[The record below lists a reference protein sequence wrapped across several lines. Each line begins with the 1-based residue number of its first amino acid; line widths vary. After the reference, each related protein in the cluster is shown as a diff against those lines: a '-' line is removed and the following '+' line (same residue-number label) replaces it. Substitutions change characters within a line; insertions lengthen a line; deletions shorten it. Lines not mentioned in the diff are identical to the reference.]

1 MAKVGRAAR
10 VASRQRVET
19 VTGNKTI
26 ASAETGELYLVSA
39 AAVITL
45 PAVQDGAYFKFILVD
60 AISAATAFRINAAG
74 SAKMKGAVAS
84 IVKNNSGAATVEL
97 RNNAVSDGSAATHI
111 KMGDASHNVEE
122 GTVIECFCDG
132 TNWIVTGTVMI
143 SNAAAKALFA

>member
-19 VTGNKTI
+19 ISGDKTI

-39 AAVITL
+39 AATITL
-45 PAVQDGAYFKFILVD
+45 PAAQDGAYFKFILVD
-60 AISAATAFRINAAG
+60 SIQAATALRINAAG
-74 SAKMKGAVAS
+74 SAKMKGAVPS
-84 IVKNNSGAATVEL
+84 IIKNNSGAATWEL

-122 GTVIECFCDG
+122 GSVIECFCDG
-132 TNWIVTGTVMI
+132 TDWVVTGLVAIT
-143 SNAAAKALFA
+143 NAAAKALFA

>member
-10 VASRQRVET
+10 VASRQRVEQI
-19 VTGNKTI
+19 TGDKTI

-39 AAVITL
+39 AATVTL

-60 AISAATAFRINAAG
+60 AITAATAFRINAVG
-74 SAKMKGAVAS
+74 AKMKGAVAS
-84 IVKNNSGAATVEL
+84 IAKDNSGGSAWQL

-111 KMGDASHNVEE
+111 KMGDSSHAVEE

-132 TNWIVTGTVMI
+132 TFWIVTGTVVVA
-143 SNAAAKALFA
+143 NAASRALFA